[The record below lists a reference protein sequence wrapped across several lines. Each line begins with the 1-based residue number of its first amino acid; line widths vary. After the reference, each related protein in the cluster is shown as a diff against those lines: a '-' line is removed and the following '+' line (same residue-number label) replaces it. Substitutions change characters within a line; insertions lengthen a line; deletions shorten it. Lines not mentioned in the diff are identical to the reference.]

1 MIAALIIFMILCV
14 WLLARYIRS
23 ILELRS
29 ICGQLEEMERGSH
42 MELGVYSRRR
52 EVLKLCR
59 TLKRMQRKQE
69 QDRILYE
76 KAEKQLKRNI
86 TALAHDIRTPLAGA
100 SGYVQLAG
108 ECREEDRR
116 AYYLQ
121 AAQGRLKELGDMLEE
136 LFLFTKL
143 TGGDFELSVQEV
155 QVLPLLSDCLVGMYQ
170 QFEEKGISPEVL
182 FTSEEL
188 CVWADEECLRRIFHN
203 LIRNAL
209 LHGTGNLVI
218 TQNSRRLIF
227 ENTVSETSRPDPKQI
242 FERFYKADSARRKGS
257 SGLGL
262 FIVKELMER
271 MGGSAAAELEREKL
285 RVILEFSK

>member
-14 WLLARYIRS
+14 WLLAQYIRS

-59 TLKRMQRKQE
+59 TLNRLQRKQE

-116 AYYLQ
+116 AYYL
-121 AAQGRLKELGDMLEE
+121 
-136 LFLFTKL
+136 
-143 TGGDFELSVQEV
+143 
-155 QVLPLLSDCLVGMYQ
+155 
-170 QFEEKGISPEVL
+170 
-182 FTSEEL
+182 
-188 CVWADEECLRRIFHN
+188 
-203 LIRNAL
+203 
-209 LHGTGNLVI
+209 
-218 TQNSRRLIF
+218 
-227 ENTVSETSRPDPKQI
+227 
-242 FERFYKADSARRKGS
+242 
-257 SGLGL
+257 
-262 FIVKELMER
+262 
-271 MGGSAAAELEREKL
+271 
-285 RVILEFSK
+285 